1 MEQTKALRILLSIM
15 LSIGF
20 WLLFLLLLYVLAV
33 YEYSFMVFMGLAIL
47 AVTADTI
54 YEILEKNERR

>member
-20 WLLFLLLLYVLAV
+20 WLLFLLLLYVLAT
-33 YEYSFMVFMGLAIL
+33 YEYSLLILMGLAIL
-47 AVTADTI
+47 ATTAEVI
-54 YEILEKNERR
+54 YEILEKRG